1 MLTLKFER
9 ELVVVSMAG
18 LLAWASQIKSKSAWP
33 FKKRKFLNQF
43 QRWLNKCYFL
53 VRRRRHRHQRWRR
66 RRRCRRR
73 RRYVTFELCLRLF
86 ERKKRIRRREK
97 KNWFVLIYD
106 LSWVESRTSIY
117 KSVSFSFP
125 SVFTQ
130 SVFQSFVSFLSFWQ
144 FFDFPP
150 SFSFHPKGVRKII
163 VMTH

>member
-1 MLTLKFER
+1 MVLTLKFER

-18 LLAWASQIKSKSAWP
+18 LLAWASQFKSKSAWP

-86 ERKKRIRRREK
+86 ERKKENTTEREK
-97 KNWFVLIYD
+97 ELIRFD
-106 LSWVESRTSIY
+106 LWSELSWVKNFNLQIGFFLFSICFH
-117 KSVSFSFP
+117 SVCF
-125 SVFTQ
+125 SVFC
-130 SVFQSFVSFLSFWQ
+130 VIPLFLTILW
-144 FFDFPP
+144 PP
-150 SFSFHPKGVRKII
+150 SIFLLSSQRS
-163 VMTH
+163 